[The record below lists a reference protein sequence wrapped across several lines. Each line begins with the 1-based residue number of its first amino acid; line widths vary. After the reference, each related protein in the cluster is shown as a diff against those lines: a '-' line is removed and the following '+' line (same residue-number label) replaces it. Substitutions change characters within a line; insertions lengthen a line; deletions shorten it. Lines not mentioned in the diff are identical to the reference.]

1 MSKKILI
8 IGNSANAYALAK
20 KLANNH
26 EIYITPASDSLK
38 EFATCLDIR
47 EDAVTELLEFV
58 METGIDLTIPVSQKS
73 LSTNIV
79 NVFSNN
85 EQPIFA
91 PSQTASKIV
100 FDKALAKKVMYKLR
114 IPTPKFGIFEKQNM
128 AIDYVKNQKKPFVIK
143 TNESSSAVVLTT
155 PASAKNIIDTAFIE
169 TNPKILVEDYI
180 WGTPFSF
187 YVLTDG
193 YKALPLGSSITY
205 KHSLEGDGGQL
216 TSGMG
221 ACSPNFKFSLDN
233 ENFLMENVVYPILEF
248 LEREYDTYTGILGV
262 NGILTDDNEL
272 YVLGFNSFMQDADA
286 TSVLELLNEDLV
298 SLFETCIVGSFSDEV
313 EIISQQDGYATSL
326 VLSCKNKE
334 NKSNS
339 ISGLDLLDEDT
350 VITYY
355 PSVDKNRYMEYE
367 ANSGSVLVLTT
378 KASTVNSA
386 SKKMYAEAAE
396 ISFKGQYYR
405 RDICTPLETYC

>member
-355 PSVDKNRYMEYE
+355 PSVQKNRYMEYE

-396 ISFKGQYYR
+396 ISFKGEYYR

>member
-169 TNPKILVEDYI
+169 TNPKILVEDYV

-355 PSVDKNRYMEYE
+355 PSVEKNRYMEYE

>member
-26 EIYITPASDSLK
+26 EIYITPASDTLK
-38 EFATCLDIR
+38 EFVTCLDIR

-73 LSTNIV
+73 LNTNIV
-79 NVFSNN
+79 KEFSNN

-143 TNESSSAVVLTT
+143 TNDSSSAVVLTT
-155 PASAKNIIDTAFIE
+155 PASAKNIIDTTFIE

-187 YVLTDG
+187 YALTDG

-233 ENFLMENVVYPILEF
+233 ENFLMENVVYPTLEF

-262 NGILTDDNEL
+262 NGILTEDSEL
-272 YVLGFNSFMQDADA
+272 YVLGFNSFLQDADA
-286 TSVLELLNEDLV
+286 TSILELLNEDLV
-298 SLFETCIVGSFSDEV
+298 SLFETCIVGSFSDEI

-339 ISGLDLLDEDT
+339 ISGLDLLDEET
-350 VITYY
+350 IITYY
-355 PSVDKNRYMEYE
+355 PSVEKNRYMEYE

-396 ISFKGQYYR
+396 ITFKGQYYR

>member
-334 NKSNS
+334 NKSK
-339 ISGLDLLDEDT
+339 IE
-350 VITYY
+350 
-355 PSVDKNRYMEYE
+355 RY
-367 ANSGSVLVLTT
+367 GCV
-378 KASTVNSA
+378 
-386 SKKMYAEAAE
+386 
-396 ISFKGQYYR
+396 
-405 RDICTPLETYC
+405 

>member
-26 EIYITPASDSLK
+26 EIYITPASDTLK

-73 LSTNIV
+73 LNTNIV
-79 NVFSNN
+79 NEFSNN

-143 TNESSSAVVLTT
+143 TNYSSSAVVLTT
-155 PASAKNIIDTAFIE
+155 PASAKNIIDTTFIE

-187 YVLTDG
+187 YALTDG

-233 ENFLMENVVYPILEF
+233 ENFLMENVIYPTLEF

-262 NGILTDDNEL
+262 NGILTEDSEL
-272 YVLGFNSFMQDADA
+272 YVLGFNSFLQDADA
-286 TSVLELLNEDLV
+286 TSILELLNEDLV
-298 SLFETCIVGSFSDEV
+298 SLFETCIVGAFSDEI

-339 ISGLDLLDEDT
+339 ISGLDLLDEET
-350 VITYY
+350 IITYY
-355 PSVDKNRYMEYE
+355 PSVEKNRYMEYE